1 MDKLHLRYYG
11 NAVKA
16 LTDRGSYILAPL
28 FKSFLVAYDNWN
40 DMTNE
45 AKQQHFKSFMSY
57 IPSANDLL
65 EVLPARP
72 VPASTKTQSTTTC
85 QNEDD
90 TMSLVEKEG
99 QFTILVTA
107 EELSIPE
114 EKLRLDIL
122 REIFIK
128 AEELAN
134 SPNGVRTAASSDER
148 MRAVRSSTCD
158 QPLIILPNPRNR
170 NLLQCKCKTNV
181 WHVICE
187 HTLAAALN
195 LGITFDYLV
204 KVKKKILASR
214 KSKDSQKQ
222 RI

>member
-1 MDKLHLRYYG
+1 
-11 NAVKA
+11 
-16 LTDRGSYILAPL
+16 
-28 FKSFLVAYDNWN
+28 
-40 DMTNE
+40 
-45 AKQQHFKSFMSY
+45 MSY

-181 WHVICE
+181 
-187 HTLAAALN
+187 
-195 LGITFDYLV
+195 G
-204 KVKKKILASR
+204 S
-214 KSKDSQKQ
+214 
-222 RI
+222 